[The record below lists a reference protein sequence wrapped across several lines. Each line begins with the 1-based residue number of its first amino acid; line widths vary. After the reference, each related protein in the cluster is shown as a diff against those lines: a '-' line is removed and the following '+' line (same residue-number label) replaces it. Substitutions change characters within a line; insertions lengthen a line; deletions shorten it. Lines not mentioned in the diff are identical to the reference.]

1 MSNNAFWATVNGL
14 ILAFLLALIVGV
26 TWIVCRHGEK
36 MAELGYQE
44 EILPGSSMSYWRK
57 CK

>member
-1 MSNNAFWATVNGL
+1 MKDNTILLRVAGVLAAVVMTALGAT
-14 ILAFLLALIVGV
+14 A
-26 TWIVCRHGEK
+26 IVCRHAEK

-57 CK
+57 CR

>member
-1 MSNNAFWATVNGL
+1 MKDNTILLWVAGVLAAVVVTALGAT
-14 ILAFLLALIVGV
+14 A
-26 TWIVCRHGEK
+26 IVCRHVEK

>member
-1 MSNNAFWATVNGL
+1 MKNNPVLIGIAIIVTAFVVTAVATTA
-14 ILAFLLALIVGV
+14 IA
-26 TWIVCRHGEK
+26 CRHAEK

-57 CK
+57 CR

>member
-1 MSNNAFWATVNGL
+1 MKNNPTVFVTAL
-14 ILAFLLALIVGV
+14 VLAAIVMLALGA
-26 TWIVCRHGEK
+26 TAIVCRHVEK